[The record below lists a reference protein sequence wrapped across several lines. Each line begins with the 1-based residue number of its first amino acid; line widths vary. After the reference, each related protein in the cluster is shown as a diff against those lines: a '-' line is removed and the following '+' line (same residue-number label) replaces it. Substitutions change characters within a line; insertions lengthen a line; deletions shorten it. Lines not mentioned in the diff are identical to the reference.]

1 MTLVNKEFSK
11 SATLSVFAGA
21 CALLAFSTAHADV
34 VVLKNGDRIS
44 GDLLERGAEQ
54 VTVSTSYAGPISI
67 PRSEISRIES
77 GAAPKPVVV
86 EKAAPVNQDVVIDGK
101 ELIEDAALDAVEMEK
116 KKEWSGSVNLA
127 MKLEGGRSNEE
138 REIDGDFRTRWES
151 GRQRFRM
158 SGQVEYDTT
167 GRNATKQDWMIVP
180 RYDQFFTD
188 KAYWSL
194 SYSAKQEKYEGLNL
208 RQTIGPALGYE
219 FFSNEKSELVS
230 EIGIYY
236 TTEDYTDSTHTSY
249 AAPGWHLEYRRKVW
263 QDKFEFYHRH
273 FLFVRADDAGQKI
286 WHSWTGFKF
295 PIYEGLNLSTELELD
310 YDDIT
315 LNRTSDL
322 EDTFRLKF
330 GYDW

>member
-1 MTLVNKEFSK
+1 MTLVNHEFSK
-11 SATLSVFAGA
+11 RAALSVFAGA
-21 CALLAFSTAHADV
+21 CALLAFSVVRADV
-34 VVLKNGDRIS
+34 VVLKNSDRIS
-44 GDLLERGAEQ
+44 GDILERGAEQ

-86 EKAAPVNQDVVIDGK
+86 DKAVPVNHVIDIDGK
-101 ELIEDAALDAVEMEK
+101 ELIEDAALDAAEMEEK
-116 KKEWSGSVNLA
+116 REWSGSVNLA
-127 MKLEGGRSNEE
+127 VKLEGGRSDGE
-138 REIDGDFRTRWES
+138 REIDGDFRTRWER

-167 GRNATKQDWMIVP
+167 DRNATKQDWMIVP
-180 RYDQFFTD
+180 KYDHFFTD
-188 KAYWSL
+188 RAYWSL
-194 SYSAKQEKYEGLNL
+194 SYAAKQEKYEGLNL

-219 FFSNEKSELVS
+219 FFSNQKNELISEV
-230 EIGIYY
+230 GIYY
-236 TTEDYTDSTHTSY
+236 TTEDYTGGNHTSY
-249 AAPGWHLEYRRKVW
+249 DAPGWHLEYRRKVW

-273 FLFVRADDAGQKI
+273 FLFVRSDDAGQKI

-315 LNRTSDL
+315 LNRSSNL
-322 EDTFRLKF
+322 EETFRLKF